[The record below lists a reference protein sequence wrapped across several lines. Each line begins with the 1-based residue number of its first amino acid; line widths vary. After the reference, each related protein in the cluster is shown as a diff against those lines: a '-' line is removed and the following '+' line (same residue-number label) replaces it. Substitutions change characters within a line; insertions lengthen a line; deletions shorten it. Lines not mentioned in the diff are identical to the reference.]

1 MLSATTGVCTPV
13 DRFFEFSL
21 LGLLTSGYL
30 AVVGSGY
37 LDTPTAIL
45 TAAAL
50 LLRGL
55 FVADLIRYRI
65 PARLVAAITLA
76 YMGFYPIDYAFVS
89 RAFLPATVHLIFFIA
104 VVKILTATTN
114 RDYFF
119 VKLIAFMELLAA
131 CVLSSSINFF
141 LFLALFLLLGVSTF
155 ASSEIRRSA
164 QKAARPG
171 PASRGVSLR
180 LASATAFV
188 SFGILLLT
196 GALFFLLP
204 RTARAAF
211 QHLLPHHYHL
221 AGFSNEVSLTETGE
235 IRKQDTPVMHIKM
248 TPMPERPQLLRW
260 RGSALAQ
267 FDGRRWFNTRWRG
280 DMLRPNAGGELRL
293 SGWRP
298 GKGLSYAVH
307 VNDISL
313 DGVLFFA
320 GTPQFLQIDAPLI
333 LHTSVDTY
341 RLISGN
347 SNSLNY
353 QVFSYL
359 EPSRLAIDSRL
370 ADPPPIALTPEQHA
384 LYLRLPALDAR
395 VWKLAES
402 VAAGDG
408 TPEAKAR
415 AIETYLRQNYQYTL
429 ELPRTESADPLANF
443 LFIRRKGHCEYF
455 ASAMAVMLRTIGIP
469 SRVATGFLGGMYNPI
484 SGWQV
489 IRASDAHSWV
499 EAYLPRLGWTT
510 FDPTPPDTRLPSV
523 SLLGR
528 LGLYIDAA
536 EVFWQ
541 DWVINYNLD
550 RQLLLASRMEQSG
563 HSLRMSWL
571 EDLEGSWPLWKARAA
586 TFSSIDAV
594 LLLPAAVSVFLF
606 GRYGKGALKR
616 LRIHR
621 RIRSVKRGQVH
632 RTDAT
637 LLYERMLAAL
647 KRRGIE
653 KPAWLT
659 PSEFAGVVSEPALSR
674 MVGDITFAYNELRFG
689 GKPEAGMRMMEVVA
703 QLERYQSLVSGTAR

>member
-1 MLSATTGVCTPV
+1 MHSATTGVRTPV

-37 LDTPTAIL
+37 LDAPTAIL

-50 LLRGL
+50 LVRGL
-55 FVADLIRYRI
+55 LVSGLIQYRI
-65 PARLVAAITLA
+65 PARLVAAVTLG

-89 RAFLPATVHLIFFIA
+89 RAFLPATVHLVFFIA
-104 VVKILTATTN
+104 IVKILTATIN

-164 QKAARPG
+164 QKLGRPG
-171 PASRGVSLR
+171 SPSRGVSLR

-204 RTARAAF
+204 RTARVAF
-211 QHLLPHHYHL
+211 QHLLSHRYHI
-221 AGFSNEVSLTETGE
+221 AGFSNEVSLGE
-235 IRKQDTPVMHIKM
+235 IGEIKQQDTPVLHIKM
-248 TPMPERPQLLRW
+248 TPMPDRPQLLHW

-280 DMLRPNAGGELRL
+280 DMLRPNAGGQLRL

-298 GKGLSYAVH
+298 GKGLSYTVH
-307 VNDISL
+307 VNDVSL

-320 GTPQFLQIDAPLI
+320 GTPQFLQIDAPLV

-347 SNSLNY
+347 SPSLNY

-359 EPSRLAIDSRL
+359 EPSTLAMEGRI
-370 ADPPPIALTPEQHA
+370 ADPPPIALTPEQHD
-384 LYLRLPALDAR
+384 LYLRLPAVDAR
-395 VWKLAES
+395 IWTLAQS
-402 VAAGDG
+402 VTASDR

-415 AIETYLRQNYQYTL
+415 AIETYLRRTYQYTL
-429 ELPRTESADPLANF
+429 ELPRAESADPLANF
-443 LFIRRKGHCEYF
+443 LFRRKKGHCEYF
-455 ASAMAVMLRTIGIP
+455 ASSMAVMLRTIGIP

-499 EAYLPRLGWTT
+499 EAYIPRLGWTT
-510 FDPTPPDTRLPSV
+510 FDPTPPDTRPPSL
-523 SLLGR
+523 SMLGR

-550 RQLLLASRMEQSG
+550 RQLFLASRMEQSG
-563 HSLRMSWL
+563 RSLRMSWI
-571 EDLEGSWPLWKARAA
+571 EDLESSWPVWKKRAA
-586 TFSSIDAV
+586 SFGSIYMALLIPAV
-594 LLLPAAVSVFLF
+594 IFIVLVV
-606 GRYGKGALKR
+606 RYGSGGLHR
-616 LRIHR
+616 FRIHR
-621 RIRSVKRGQVH
+621 RIRNVKRGQVH

-637 LLYERMLAAL
+637 LLYERMLRCL

-659 PSEFAGVVSEPALSR
+659 PSEFARVLNEPVLSR
-674 MVGDITFAYNELRFG
+674 MVDDITSAYNELRFG
-689 GKPEAGMRMMEVVA
+689 GKPEAGMRMMEVLGK
-703 QLERYQSLVSGTAR
+703 LERYQSLAN